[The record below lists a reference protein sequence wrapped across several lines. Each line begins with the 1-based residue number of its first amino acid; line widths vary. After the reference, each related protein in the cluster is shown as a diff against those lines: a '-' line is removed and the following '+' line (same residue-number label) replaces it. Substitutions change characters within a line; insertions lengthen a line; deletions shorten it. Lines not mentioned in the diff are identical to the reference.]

1 MWRLMLAVAALAAA
15 AVVAGAALWW
25 MSREADV
32 DARVYPIP
40 GEVAHLTVEVLNG
53 AGIDGLAAAT
63 TRRLRRAGID
73 VVFYGTAPVDT
84 VTATRILVRRGDT
97 TMVGRIR
104 EVLGT
109 GIAVRAPDSTLL
121 LDVTVLLGSDAAPG
135 RVRP

>member
-1 MWRLMLAVAALAAA
+1 MLAVAALAAA
-15 AVVAGAALWW
+15 GAGAAVWW
-25 MSREADV
+25 MSGETDV
-32 DARVYPIP
+32 DARAYPIP
-40 GEVAHLTVEVLNG
+40 GEATHLTVEVLNG

-84 VTATRILVRRGDT
+84 VTVTRILVRRGDT
-97 TMVGRIR
+97 TIVGRIR

-109 GIAVRAPDSTLL
+109 GMAVRAPDSTLL
-121 LDVTVLLGSDAAPG
+121 LDVTVLLGSDAAPE